1 MTERRK
7 TIIRVNHNAQ
17 PYFMVARSV
26 AQNEAISYEALGLL
40 CYLLSKPNDWEIQPK
55 ALAREHCGRD
65 KAYRLIDE
73 LLKARHIERTA
84 VKNELGR
91 IMRVEY
97 VVYESPLPEKPDT
110 AKPDMDK
117 PDTEKAY
124 ITEYRETQ
132 NTEREIA
139 PTANDDGLPDHVPPN
154 MRRIAAGKEVIP
166 AAPDGDATAYTLIE
180 AYCDAWDVTIPKYR
194 EQWHRA
200 QKRGADDLANLSAT
214 PDEVRAMIAERR
226 AKGKQPDECPMVYLA
241 GDYVG
246 WKSRRDTKPQL
257 TVITLTPEQT
267 AAEDARHEAER
278 LQWWK
283 EQGLA

>member
-84 VKNELGR
+84 VKNERGR
-91 IMRVEY
+91 IVRVEY
-97 VVYESPLPEKPDT
+97 VVYESPLPESPDT
-110 AKPDMDK
+110 VKPDMDN

-124 ITEYRETQ
+124 IKEYRQEQSKEKTTKKETAVVVVADEPKRPDVFKAYEDAFGFSLTAMLADELKLLVEEY
-132 NTEREIA
+132 TEAWVIDA
-139 PTANDDGLPDHVPPN
+139 
-154 MRRIAAGKEVIP
+154 MRVAVTNGKRSL
-166 AAPDGDATAYTLIE
+166 GY
-180 AYCDAWDVTIPKYR
+180 
-194 EQWHRA
+194 
-200 QKRGADDLANLSAT
+200 
-214 PDEVRAMIAERR
+214 
-226 AKGKQPDECPMVYLA
+226 AKGVL
-241 GDYVG
+241 
-246 WKSRRDTKPQL
+246 RRWQIEGRSTDKPQL
-257 TVITLTPEQT
+257 TVITLTPEQ
-267 AAEDARHEAER
+267 AAADDARREAER

>member
-1 MTERRK
+1 MTTERRK
-7 TIIRVNHNAQ
+7 TIIRVNHSAQ

-132 NTEREIA
+132 STEGERTEAPPPAEPMKITTLRNDTLAAVNGWALVAEYADVTGIAAETVWEAIKVPKVAAGLSRAGITTEDVRDFMTEMKRTPERYNGYRFNYLAEDLPRWKQNRAEKPALVVVSVTDEQRAAREKQMDAEREA
-139 PTANDDGLPDHVPPN
+139 Y
-154 MRRIAAGKEVIP
+154 RI
-166 AAPDGDATAYTLIE
+166 
-180 AYCDAWDVTIPKYR
+180 R
-194 EQWHRA
+194 E
-200 QKRGADDLANLSAT
+200 
-214 PDEVRAMIAERR
+214 
-226 AKGKQPDECPMVYLA
+226 
-241 GDYVG
+241 
-246 WKSRRDTKPQL
+246 
-257 TVITLTPEQT
+257 
-267 AAEDARHEAER
+267 
-278 LQWWK
+278 
-283 EQGLA
+283 GLA